1 MRALTTLILSAV
13 LSLTAAC
20 SGTSDPAPIAPAAAT
35 APATSAALDRPEA
48 IVSLSP
54 TATEML
60 FAVGAGDQV
69 IAVDDQSDYPPEAPV
84 TDLSGF
90 EPNLEAIIGYSPDLV
105 VAADDTGDLAA
116 GLEAAGVDLLLLPA
130 AAGLDDT
137 YAQLEQVGA
146 ATGRSAEAEEVVAQ
160 IQGDIDDILAG
171 LPAAAEGLTY
181 YHELDPT
188 YYSVT
193 GGTFIGEVY
202 DLIGLTSIADE
213 TSGDA
218 YPQLSPEFIVSAD
231 PDVIFLAD
239 TVCCGVTPE
248 QVAARDGW
256 STMSAVNGGRIYPID
271 EDIASRWGPRIVDFM
286 RTVADQVAQ
295 LAPVG

>member
-1 MRALTTLILSAV
+1 
-13 LSLTAAC
+13 
-20 SGTSDPAPIAPAAAT
+20 
-35 APATSAALDRPEA
+35 
-48 IVSLSP
+48 
-54 TATEML
+54 
-60 FAVGAGDQV
+60 
-69 IAVDDQSDYPPEAPV
+69 
-84 TDLSGF
+84 
-90 EPNLEAIIGYSPDLV
+90 
-105 VAADDTGDLAA
+105 
-116 GLEAAGVDLLLLPA
+116 
-130 AAGLDDT
+130 
-137 YAQLEQVGA
+137 VGA

-160 IQGDIDDILAG
+160 MQGDIDDILAG

-248 QVAARDGW
+248 GRSARDGW